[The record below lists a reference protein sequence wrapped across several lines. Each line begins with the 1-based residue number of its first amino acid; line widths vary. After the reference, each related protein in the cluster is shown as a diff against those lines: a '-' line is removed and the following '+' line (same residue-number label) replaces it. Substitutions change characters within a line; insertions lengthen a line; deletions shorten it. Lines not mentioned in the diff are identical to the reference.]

1 MILLKTF
8 DFLFGMLRTVVVLVV
23 ITTLLYIAYRGTQPM
38 SLPQVPAGI
47 SYWQF
52 MRDRLEAANEVKPA
66 RCGIG
71 MFSFL
76 VLVGPFY
83 SVLYTYVG
91 IHPVSFLA
99 RVSQPDPSI
108 PKGVS
113 GSTWDQVPEIWW
125 KVVEKISWTA
135 LAHPGPGCRFRPVRL
150 G

>member
-1 MILLKTF
+1 
-8 DFLFGMLRTVVVLVV
+8 
-23 ITTLLYIAYRGTQPM
+23 
-38 SLPQVPAGI
+38 
-47 SYWQF
+47 

-71 MFSFL
+71 MSSFL

-83 SVLYTYVG
+83 SALYTYIG
-91 IHPVSFLA
+91 IHPDSFLA

-113 GSTWDQVPEIWW
+113 GFAWDQVPEIWW
-125 KVVEKISWTA
+125 KVVEKISWAA
-135 LAHPGPGCRFRPVRL
+135 LARSRPGCRFRPLKL